1 MAGKNRKK
9 KGVSGNIVA
18 QNRRA
23 RRDYSIVEDFEAGL
37 ALMGTEV
44 KSLRLGRGSLMDA
57 YAADEDG
64 ELYLYNAN
72 IPKLDH
78 AAISNHEPNRKR
90 KLLLHR
96 REIAKLPGAVN
107 RKGMT
112 LIPLAIYFNKRGLAK
127 VQLALAEG
135 KRQYDKRQT
144 EKTRDWGRQKAR
156 LLRDKG

>member
-1 MAGKNRKK
+1 MAQKKK
-9 KGVSGNIVA
+9 KGPPGNVVA
-18 QNRRA
+18 QNRKA
-23 RRDYSIVEDFEAGL
+23 RRDYTIVEDVEAGIML
-37 ALMGTEV
+37 TGTEV
-44 KSLRLGRGSLMDA
+44 KSLRQGRGSLVDA

-64 ELYLYNAN
+64 ELYLYNAD
-72 IPKLDH
+72 IPKYEQ
-78 AAISNHEPNRKR
+78 AGANNHEPKRKR

-96 REIAKLPGAVN
+96 REIGKLTGGVN

-112 LIPLAIYFNKRGLAK
+112 LVPLAIYFNKRGIAK

-144 EKTRDWGRQKAR
+144 EKAKDWGRQKAR

>member
-1 MAGKNRKK
+1 MAQKKK
-9 KGVSGNIVA
+9 KGPPGNVVA
-18 QNRRA
+18 QNRKA
-23 RRDYSIVEDFEAGL
+23 RRDYTIVEDVEAGIML
-37 ALMGTEV
+37 TGTEA
-44 KSLRLGRGSLMDA
+44 KSLRQGRGSLVDA

-64 ELYLYNAN
+64 ELYLYNAD
-72 IPKLDH
+72 IPKYEQ
-78 AAISNHEPNRKR
+78 AGANNHEPKRKR

-96 REIAKLPGAVN
+96 REIGKLTGGVN

-112 LIPLAIYFNKRGLAK
+112 LVPLAIYFNKRGIAK

-144 EKTRDWGRQKAR
+144 EKAKDWGRQKAR

>member
-1 MAGKNRKK
+1 MAGKNKK

-23 RRDYSIVEDFEAGL
+23 RRDYTIVEDLEAGIML
-37 ALMGTEV
+37 AGTEV
-44 KSLRLGRGSLMDA
+44 KSLRLGRGSLVEA

-64 ELYLYNAN
+64 DLYLYNAD
-72 IPKLDH
+72 IPKYENASIH
-78 AAISNHEPNRKR
+78 SHEPKRKR

-96 REIAKLPGAVN
+96 REISRLSGAVN

-112 LIPLAIYFNKRGLAK
+112 LLPLSIYFNKRGIAK

-135 KRQYDKRQT
+135 KRQYDKRET
-144 EKTRDWGRQKAR
+144 EKARSWDRQKAR